1 MFYREE
7 EKDPTAEYQTQAN
20 KHFKDNIDWYMLQW
34 LHVLEEDEVDGYL
47 EEAQKLLLDK
57 PFFVFQDQ
65 KDRRPPSP
73 FLLFNSDVYQD
84 HFSHLPYQTHPEV
97 LLESSERWGIFTTDE
112 KAPYFY
118 IYLAL
123 CQLSPVLKLEPG
135 WVTDTRFFFS
145 WVFFRIFKISS

>member
-1 MFYREE
+1 
-7 EKDPTAEYQTQAN
+7 
-20 KHFKDNIDWYMLQW
+20 MLQW
-34 LHVLEEDEVDGYL
+34 LHVLEEDEVEGYL

-57 PFFVFQDQ
+57 PFFVFHNQ

-97 LLESSERWGIFTTDE
+97 LQESSERWGIFTTDE

-135 WVTDTRFFFS
+135 
-145 WVFFRIFKISS
+145 